1 MKKVVHTICIF
12 LSLAFAFVAV
22 TFCWF
27 SRGELLNFRDD
38 FGSAKASYFGGGD
51 GSRDKPY
58 EISSSTHFYNLA
70 WLQYLGYFNH
80 AEANNG
86 RYQSYF
92 RLADNI
98 DMSGLNSALPPI
110 GTSKYPFIGN
120 FDGCG
125 YTVKN
130 VTISNKLN
138 GSDGEALTNY
148 LNVRPTVA
156 DNFAANKT
164 VLPVWGDTSKDVNI
178 VGLFGITGDYGSTAT
193 AGGVVQDAYGIY
205 SETNTEGKLRD
216 SLKSPAK
223 SISDEDANS
232 TEKAYYGA
240 MSVANF
246 YADNLHVRSASDSTL
261 VGLAAGYAN
270 AAIGSVGVYRC
281 DITVK
286 AGATGLSDSAPLSN
300 YSLLGDYNDAVITW
314 GEKPSGSGGG
324 GSGNDWGGSIDMRTL
339 ARRINYIYGAKTTV
353 KYPSGVSDTGF
364 AINVASSNKYL
375 SPSWNTNTGQALEFY
390 LGSGTML
397 PLAVDK
403 ETMGL
408 SSWDSEE
415 KTNTTNNIQTNSWYT
430 DNGYEL
436 IGSSNTG
443 YIVGSNT
450 ASTSSGVR
458 VKVQPIASS
467 NGGGIFRSLGLSS
480 TQSSATYSANDFV
493 MLTVG
498 TDNKTYRISDDF
510 NKNAINKNSEIW
522 AKEEYTG
529 NLHQYETVRKN
540 INEMMNGNQIAHG
553 LRFFNFNASNYT
565 TKTLTNVSLPG
576 ITGSYTLIEGGI
588 NFKVAK
594 KGYVTAISGAFARG
608 VQYDAQNKETLFNLF
623 KVERNDDH
631 SIASVTEIKTI
642 YTDSSDNIYYN
653 PTDITDKTLA
663 ISFSALSGDTG
674 VFESGTA
681 YYTEFP
687 VNDGDYFISGT
698 QVSNTSNAK
707 AFTACLMYL
716 DIGANAGGESGG
728 GTTPG
733 AAAYTIDTV
742 DFVNNTTDY
751 AANGKFTAF
760 KDVTFNLSGAG
771 TSGVPSVSFE
781 RAAAAD
787 GEDTAATKVIYD
799 FANITVTPTPNDG
812 SLSAK
817 KEDDS

>member
-1 MKKVVHTICIF
+1 MKKAVHTICIF

-51 GSRDKPY
+51 GSSEENAY
-58 EISSSTHFYNLA
+58 VISSSTHFYNLA
-70 WLQYLGYFNH
+70 WLQYLGYFN
-80 AEANNG
+80 AAGGANNG
-86 RYQSYF
+86 RLQSYF
-92 RLADNI
+92 KLTKNI
-98 DMSGLNSALPPI
+98 DMSELQRNGTVSALPPI
-110 GTSKYPFIGN
+110 GTEQYPFIGN
-120 FDGCG
+120 FNGNG
-125 YTVKN
+125 YKIDN
-130 VTISNKLN
+130 VFVSNLM
-138 GSDGEALTNY
+138 SDLS
-148 LNVRPTVA
+148 VRPTTYKTA
-156 DNFAANKT
+156 TDDNNNE
-164 VLPVWGDTSKDVNI
+164 VLAVYGTAGTTTKAVNI
-178 VGLFGITGDYGSTAT
+178 VGLFGVTGDYGVSAD
-193 AGGVVQDAYGIY
+193 AKGVVSGSNEY
-205 SETNTEGKLRD
+205 TNKFKD
-216 SLKSPAK
+216 SLSLPTAAT
-223 SISDEDANS
+223 ISGADEV
-232 TEKAYYGA
+232 YYGV
-240 MSVANF
+240 MKVENL
-246 YADNLHVRSASDSTL
+246 YTDNLSVKSASSKTL
-261 VGLAAGYAN
+261 VGLAAGYASASLN
-270 AAIGSVGVYRC
+270 NVGVYRC
-281 DITVK
+281 SITVN

-314 GEKPSGSGGG
+314 DEKPSSGGS
-324 GSGNDWGGSIDMRTL
+324 SGDQSGWGGSIDMRTL
-339 ARRINYIYGAKTTV
+339 ARRINYIYGAKTTA

-364 AINVASSNKYL
+364 AINFASSNKFL
-375 SPSWNTNTGQALEFY
+375 PPSWNTNTGQTLEFY

-397 PLAVDK
+397 PLSVDK

-430 DNGYEL
+430 GNGYEI

-467 NGGGIFRSLGLSS
+467 NGGGIFRSLGLPS

-493 MLTVG
+493 MLTIG

-510 NKNAINKNSEIW
+510 NKNATNKNTEIW
-522 AKEEYTG
+522 EKEEYSG
-529 NLHQYETVRKN
+529 KLHRYESVRKN

-553 LRFFNFNASNYT
+553 LRFFNFNVSNYT

-623 KVERNDDH
+623 KVERNNDN

-663 ISFSALSGDTG
+663 ISFSELSGDTG

-698 QVSNTSNAK
+698 QGSNTSNAK
-707 AFTACLMYL
+707 AYTACLMYL
-716 DIGANAGGESGG
+716 DIGANGSGESGG
-728 GTTPG
+728 GSTPG
-733 AAAYTIDTV
+733 TAAYTIDTV

-787 GEDTAATKVIYD
+787 GEDTASTKVAYIYS
-799 FANITVTPTPNDG
+799 NITVLVTPSDD
-812 SLSAK
+812 SLSSGPEK
-817 KEDDS
+817 KENAA